1 MIKRTHSG
9 IRIILLAATAW
20 TVALVWT
27 VAASG
32 PPPATAAARQP
43 AALAPTTTEP
53 VGHTQGQGPV
63 SPVRAAMET
72 PEEAKA
78 ASAGCITC
86 HTTTDEAT
94 MHPSGTV
101 TLGCATCHG
110 GKPDVAIAPGLSMD
124 SAEYKAA
131 KRKAHPQPRVSDLW
145 KSAANPER
153 AYAAWMQESEEYIQ
167 FVNPGDLR
175 VVDKTCAS
183 CHAAEVRNVRTSMMT
198 TGALLWQAALY
209 NNGGTPYKNARYGES
224 YAPDGTPQKLI
235 AFPAPTAEETR
246 TKGWLPSLEPLP
258 RWEITQPG
266 NVLRAF
272 ERGGVR
278 KAEIGNPTK
287 AEEPGRPDIKLSDR
301 GFGTL
306 LRTDPVFLGI
316 QKTRLFDPLLSFP
329 GTNDQPGDYRGS
341 GCTGCHVIYAN
352 DRSPSH
358 SAQYAQFGNEG
369 KTQTVDPTIDPKRVE
384 SGHPIKHT
392 FTRSIPSSQC
402 MVCHMHPGTNMVT
415 TYYGYTWW
423 ENETDGKHMYPEK
436 SLNRSDAEQQEIRSR
451 NPEQAALKGLWGDPK
466 FLGQVGTPEFNKK
479 LEHTQ
484 FADFHGHGWVFRA
497 VYKRDR
503 RGNLLDKDDKIVPH
517 DDPEKFGKAVHLKDI
532 HLEKGMQCVDC
543 HFGQDNH
550 GNGKLY
556 GETRNAV
563 EIDCVDCHGTVSKR
577 ATLITSGPAAPAGGT
592 ALAALRTPFRERRF
606 AWEGDRLY
614 QRSMMDPN
622 LKWEVVQTVDTVTPG
637 KPHYSEQSRY
647 AKTVKKD
654 GSWGGPATDASS
666 LAHDNSSMTCFTC
679 HTSWTPTC
687 FGCHLSLVANRKMP
701 MLRNEGLVTRNWTSY
716 NFQVLRDDSFFLG
729 KDGTVTK
736 NRVATVRSACAVL
749 VSSQSQSRSWNYYMQ
764 QTVSAEGFSGQAF
777 STYVPHT
784 VRAKETKQCTDC
796 HLSTDGNNNAWMANV
811 LLQGTNFMNF
821 MGHNVWVAD
830 GKGGLEGVAVA
841 ERDEPPA
848 IIGSDLQKLAYPEEY
863 EEHEKR
869 GHKLPHAHH
878 HPAGKGEEVLDVQQ
892 RGEYLYAALGEGGF
906 RIYDIANIDNKD
918 FSERVVTAPV
928 SPLGQRLFVK
938 TKHAVAVAT
947 PTTLGVDPLRKQRP
961 ENEEQKIHLVYGFLY
976 VADKEEGLIV
986 IGNKD
991 PKSKNIIGVGTL
1003 LDGDPTNNFLE
1014 RAATF
1019 NPDGI
1024 LHGARRIT
1032 IAGTYAYILTDK
1044 HLVVVSLE
1052 DPFHPKV
1059 TATLG
1064 EADGLVDPRGVQVQF
1079 RYGFV
1084 VDKEGMKV
1092 LDVTALDK
1100 PKVVKAPVVPF
1111 KDARNIYVVRTYA
1124 FIAAGHDGL
1133 GIVDIEKPEQ
1143 PRLEMMYNDGGK
1155 ISDTNDVKVGMT
1167 NASQFAYLADGHNGL
1182 QVIQLFSPEDNPG
1195 YLGFM
1200 PKPTPKRIAQYPMH
1214 EALMVSEGIDRD
1226 RAVDESGNQL
1236 AVFGR
1241 RGARPFTKAEAEKLF
1256 MRGGQVYTVTNTPST
1271 RPGQTTDDG
1280 VLATLRRWWDSI
1292 VRSAGL

>member
-1 MIKRTHSG
+1 MIKRSRFG
-9 IRIILLAATAW
+9 MRVILLAATAW

-32 PPPATAAARQP
+32 S
-43 AALAPTTTEP
+43 APTTAATTAPRPSALGPSAKPP
-53 VGHTQGQGPV
+53 VGHAQGQV
-63 SPVRAAMET
+63 SPVKAAMET
-72 PEEAKA
+72 TEEARA

-110 GKPDVAIAPGLSMD
+110 GKPEIAITAGLSMD
-124 SAEYKAA
+124 SDEYKAK
-131 KRKAHPQPRVSDLW
+131 KRQAHPQPRVSDLW

-224 YAPDGTPQKLI
+224 YAPDGTPQTLT

-258 RWEITQPG
+258 RWEVTQPG

-352 DRSPSH
+352 DRSPTH
-358 SAQYAQFGNEG
+358 SAQYAQFGNDG

-436 SLNRSDAEQQEIRSR
+436 SLKRSDAEIQEIRSR
-451 NPEQAALKGLWGDPK
+451 NPEQAAIKGLWGDPK

-503 RGNLLDKDDKIVPH
+503 RGNLLDKDDKVVPH

-550 GNGKLY
+550 GSGKLY

-563 EIDCVDCHGTVSKR
+563 EIDCVDCHGSVSKR
-577 ATLITSGPAAPAGGT
+577 ATLITSGPAAPQGGT

-637 KPHYSEQSRY
+637 APHYNEQSRY

-654 GSWGGPATDASS
+654 GSWGAGTDPSS

-701 MLRNEGLVTRNWTSY
+701 MIRNEGLTTRNWTSY

-749 VSSQSQSRSWNYYMQ
+749 VSSQNQSRSWNYYMQ

-777 STYVPHT
+777 STFVPHT

-796 HLSTDGNNNAWMANV
+796 HLSADGNNNAWVANV

-830 GKGGLEGVAVA
+830 GKGGIEGVAVA

-869 GHKLPHAHH
+869 GLKLPHAHH

-892 RGEYLYAALGEGGF
+892 RGEYIYVALGKGGF
-906 RIYDIANIDNKD
+906 RIYDISNIDNKD
-918 FSERVVTAPV
+918 FSERFVTAPV
-928 SPLGQRLFVK
+928 SPLGQRLYVK
-938 TKHAVAVAT
+938 TKDAVAIAT

-961 ENEEQKIHLVYGFLY
+961 ENEEQKIHLMYGFLY
-976 VADKEEGLIV
+976 VADKEEGLVV

-1032 IAGTYAYILTDK
+1032 IAGTYAYILTEK

-1052 DPFHPKV
+1052 DPFNPKV

-1064 EADGLVDPRGVQVQF
+1064 EAEGIVDPRGVQIQF

-1124 FIAAGHDGL
+1124 FVAAGHDGL

-1143 PRLEMMYNDGGK
+1143 PKLEMMYNDGGK
-1155 ISDTNDVKVGMT
+1155 INDTHDVKVGMT

-1182 QVIQLFSPEDNPG
+1182 QVIQLFSPVDNPG

-1200 PKPTPKRIAQYPMH
+1200 PKPTPRRIAQYPMH

-1271 RPGQTTDDG
+1271 RPGQTTDG
-1280 VLATLRRWWDSI
+1280 AFATLRRWWDSL